1 MKKFIS
7 KECWIC
13 KNLIYYSKD
22 KYVYIKTRRK
32 TEIFIH
38 YDCYK
43 KEVKKCQ

>member
-13 KNLIYYSKD
+13 KNLIYYGKD

-32 TEIFIH
+32 IEIFIH

-43 KEVKKCQ
+43 KKVKKCQ